1 MGRASISGVIES
13 RSCVMIQTSS
23 SSPHTNT
30 AISTGIHI
38 AKMVYRSNLNTVARR
53 IPSLIAITSKPRG
66 QPCVVATQG
75 RLPKARAMTLM
86 PQFHRGP
93 STIKRL
99 LDDYD
104 RYLSGHTLDPHPRAY
119 APTFDMR
126 ESKDTYQLEG
136 ELPGVKQSDV
146 DIEYVDA
153 HTIVIKGH
161 TEHASEVEEG
171 SWWISERSTGDFRRS
186 FSFPSAVDQENT
198 RARLKDGVLLVT
210 IPKVASTWDVK
221 KVKVDE

>member
-1 MGRASISGVIES
+1 MFSLSGVIQSCSLCHDTDFIPVTSFES
-13 RSCVMIQTSS
+13 SYPSTS
-23 SSPHTNT
+23 
-30 AISTGIHI
+30 IHI
-38 AKMVYRSNLNTVARR
+38 SDMIYRSNLSTISSR
-53 IPSLIAITSKPRG
+53 IPGLLAIASRSRV
-66 QPCVVATQG
+66 QPCIVAAQG

-93 STIKRL
+93 SAIKRL

-104 RYLSGHTLDPHPRAY
+104 RYLSGHSLDPHPRAY

-136 ELPGVKQSDV
+136 ELPGVKLSDV
-146 DIEYVDA
+146 EIEYVDA
-153 HTIVIKGH
+153 HTINIKGH
-161 TEHASEVEEG
+161 TEHASEMEEG
-171 SWWISERSTGDFRRS
+171 SWWISERATGDFRRS

-198 RARLKDGVLLVT
+198 HARLKDGVLSVT

-221 KVKVDE
+221 KVKVEE